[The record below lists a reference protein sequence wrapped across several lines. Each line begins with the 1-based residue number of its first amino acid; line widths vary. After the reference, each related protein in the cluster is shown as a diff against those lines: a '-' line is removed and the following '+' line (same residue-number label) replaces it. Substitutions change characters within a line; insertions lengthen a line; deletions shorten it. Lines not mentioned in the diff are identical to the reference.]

1 MSAISLAA
9 HGLGAAAAALVLA
22 ACGGGAGGDAGSAA
36 ERPDLPTSD
45 AREGV
50 GMEAQLIGT
59 LEGDADSGCVWITP
73 SEPMAEGDR
82 IPVVWPRG
90 FTAAWDPLRIYR
102 DGGELVAEESDSIVT
117 GGGFT
122 ATERE
127 RVPEECR
134 SGGEV
139 WLVSSV
145 QKTSSEG

>member
-1 MSAISLAA
+1 MSALSLAA
-9 HGLGAAAAALVLA
+9 HGLGAAAAALALA
-22 ACGGGAGGDAGSAA
+22 ACGGGAGGDAGSAT
-36 ERPDLPTSD
+36 ERPPLPTSD
-45 AREGV
+45 APEGV
-50 GMEAQLIGT
+50 GMEAQLKGT

-73 SEPMAEGDR
+73 SEPMAEGER

-90 FTAAWDPLRIYR
+90 FTAEWEPLRIYR

-127 RVPEECR
+127 RVPEQCR
-134 SGGEV
+134 PDGEV

-145 QKTSSEG
+145 QRDD